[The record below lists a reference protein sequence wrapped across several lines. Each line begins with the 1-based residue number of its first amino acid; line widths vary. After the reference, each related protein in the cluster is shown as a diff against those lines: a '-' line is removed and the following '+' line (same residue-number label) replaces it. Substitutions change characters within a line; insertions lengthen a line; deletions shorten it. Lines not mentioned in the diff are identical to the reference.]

1 MTRVKLAHT
10 GLLANNRACSQARQG
25 CDGGSNIRQ
34 EPPPTKGPLPARL
47 RPVNSRGALGLK
59 FDSQLKEIA
68 YAETDGVYAKA
79 ERALG
84 PPFFFVGPAG

>member
-1 MTRVKLAHT
+1 MTRVNLAHT
-10 GLLANNRACSQARQG
+10 GLLANSRACSQARQG

-34 EPPPTKGPLPARL
+34 EPPPTKGPPRARL

-68 YAETDGVYAKA
+68 HAETDSVYPKS
-79 ERALG
+79 RACSG
-84 PPFFFVGPAG
+84 ASFFFVGPAG